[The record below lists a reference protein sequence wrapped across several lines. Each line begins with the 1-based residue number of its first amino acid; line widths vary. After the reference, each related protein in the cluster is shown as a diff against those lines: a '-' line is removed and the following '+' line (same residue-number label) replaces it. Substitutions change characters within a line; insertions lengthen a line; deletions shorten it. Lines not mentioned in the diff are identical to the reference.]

1 MRTLFWLG
9 NLKGRD
15 HSEDLGRAGKMLDG
29 SYGYRVGRCGLD
41 TSGSGWGPVVAG
53 PYEHSN
59 EPLMNLCVP

>member
-1 MRTLFWLG
+1 
-9 NLKGRD
+9 
-15 HSEDLGRAGKMLDG
+15 
-29 SYGYRVGRCGLD
+29 VGRCGLD